1 VSTPRQPYVVR
12 FGAALVAIGLLS
24 LIFYVADSS
33 DAGRLAVGLPAV
45 VVGALL
51 ATIGLRRTTS
61 AT

>member
-1 VSTPRQPYVVR
+1 
-12 FGAALVAIGLLS
+12 VAIGLLS
-24 LIFYVADSS
+24 LIFYVGDSS